1 MIFVLHILVNFTPQ
15 KRMNHDEKKRIVWD
29 HSMSLS
35 VARCPLI
42 TIFCVTPLTAILL
55 FCLSFLNGFPIKY
68 NTVQVSFSTLKP
80 QNWYLPQK
88 SSIGRSQWINLDISV
103 DGNEPNIKYSRPLK
117 ASVSLCIG
125 STHKYKHFLN
135 CSSNRYQENC
145 VSGHVLYH
153 SILRRNTL
161 ITFITCICNIDLIT
175 CHC

>member
-35 VARCPLI
+35 VSRCPLI

-117 ASVSLCIG
+117 ASVSLCFDLHINTNT
-125 STHKYKHFLN
+125 SWIAALTNIKKT
-135 CSSNRYQENC
+135 
-145 VSGHVLYH
+145 VLVDMYC
-153 SILRRNTL
+153 ITAYCAATL
-161 ITFITCICNIDLIT
+161 
-175 CHC
+175 